1 MAMQDKPE
9 VREVMVVDDPDTMKL
24 LLSGKC
30 NDILELIQS
39 RAISVSEIAKILK
52 INPGSAHYHLKE
64 LERHGLAR
72 MVGEETKGNVVK
84 KYYRAAARNF
94 YLNGSRFKVLRP
106 GEADPMD
113 EFHDRLIGMM
123 SPFGY
128 DIPPEK
134 AGPLK
139 DAMVRYDKRKK
150 ELLGQIQDIG
160 IEKMESDRLLIGD
173 AYYVALLLKEIED
186 EEMGKI
192 RDELRAILS
201 DIRGIR

>member
-1 MAMQDKPE
+1 
-9 VREVMVVDDPDTMKL
+9 
-24 LLSGKC
+24 
-30 NDILELIQS
+30 
-39 RAISVSEIAKILK
+39 
-52 INPGSAHYHLKE
+52 
-64 LERHGLAR
+64 
-72 MVGEETKGNVVK
+72 
-84 KYYRAAARNF
+84 
-94 YLNGSRFKVLRP
+94 
-106 GEADPMD
+106 MD
-113 EFHDRLIGMM
+113 GFHDRLIGMM